1 MQSSREFRFR
11 LELAMGEV
19 LSDNDEHI
27 DEVVEDDEDEHA
39 ERAAEDSEEDAMIA
53 KENSVLLQTF
63 GDDEGQF
70 GKNLK
75 IIFLQKGE
83 ERVRGACHDLL
94 TMQK

>member
-39 ERAAEDSEEDAMIA
+39 ERAAEDSEEAYDA
-53 KENSVLLQTF
+53 
-63 GDDEGQF
+63 D
-70 GKNLK
+70 
-75 IIFLQKGE
+75 
-83 ERVRGACHDLL
+83 
-94 TMQK
+94 